1 MYLAGLLVCGS
12 RADDVGDPG
21 GPGYP
26 GSHHR
31 GDRVAVE
38 TPGHI
43 AAGRTDGDN
52 SEERVRDGQFS
63 GRCHT
68 WCLLRT
74 RSPGPPPSQCS
85 ELGSGQQTSPL
96 GPQHNLLRPGPSHF
110 NSHLDST
117 TQLQ

>member
-26 GSHHR
+26 GSHDR

-43 AAGRTDGDN
+43 AAGRIDWDN
-52 SEERVRDGQFS
+52 SEERVRDGQLMT
-63 GRCHT
+63 GV
-68 WCLLRT
+68 
-74 RSPGPPPSQCS
+74 
-85 ELGSGQQTSPL
+85 PL
-96 GPQHNLLRPGPSHF
+96 GAS
-110 NSHLDST
+110 
-117 TQLQ
+117 